1 VNSTEVGL
9 VDRLTP
15 ADREE
20 ISRGLA
26 ADWSCRA
33 IARGLDRDHSV
44 VSREVARN
52 GGRRGYRAERAQVAT
67 AKRRRRPKTR
77 KLVGHPVLA
86 AVVTEG
92 LARRWSPKQV
102 VARLRVE
109 FPHDER
115 MRISHET
122 IYRSLYVQGRGG
134 LRRELTASLRSGHAR
149 RQSRYL
155 LTGRKA
161 QGRGQI
167 PDMVL
172 ISERPAEVEDRAV
185 PGHWEGDLIV
195 GARNQSQI
203 GVLVER
209 STRFVVLVHLP
220 AGRSAPVVRDAITTE
235 IVKLPAHL
243 RRSLTWDRGKEM
255 AEHAAFTVAT
265 GIPVYFCDPKS
276 PWQRGSNENTNG
288 LLRQYYP
295 KRADLSEVTPDHLAA
310 VAAELNG
317 RPRMT
322 LDWQT
327 PAEALNTLLT
337 QQPPTPVQ

>member
-1 VNSTEVGL
+1 MEVGL
-9 VDRLTP
+9 VERLSP

-26 ADWSCRA
+26 AGLSCRA
-33 IARGLDRDHSV
+33 IGAGLGRDHTV

-52 GGRRGYRAERAQVAT
+52 GGRDRYRAQRAQRAT
-67 AKRRRRPKTR
+67 CQRSRRPKSR
-77 KLVGHPVLA
+77 RLVSCPVLA
-86 AVVTEG
+86 AVVEEG
-92 LARRWSPKQV
+92 LRRRWSPGQI

-155 LTGRKA
+155 LTARKA

-185 PGHWEGDLIV
+185 PGHWEGDLLV

-235 IVKLPAHL
+235 IVKLPTHL

-265 GIPVYFCDPKS
+265 DIPVYFCDPKS

-295 KRADLSEVTPDHLAA
+295 KRTDLSGVTPDHLAA

-327 PAEALNTLLT
+327 PAEALDKLLA

>member
-1 VNSTEVGL
+1 LNRNHTV
-9 VDRLTP
+9 
-15 ADREE
+15 
-20 ISRGLA
+20 I
-26 ADWSCRA
+26 
-33 IARGLDRDHSV
+33 
-44 VSREVARN
+44 SREVGRN
-52 GGRRGYRAERAQVAT
+52 GGRDRYRAERAQVAT

-77 KLVGHPVLA
+77 KLVGHPVLG
-86 AVVTEG
+86 AVVSEG
-92 LARRWSPKQV
+92 LARRWSPKQI

-185 PGHWEGDLIV
+185 PGHWEGDLV
-195 GARNQSQI
+195 MGARNQSQI

-255 AEHAAFTVAT
+255 AEHVAFTVAT

-295 KRADLSEVTPDHLAA
+295 KRADLSAVTPDHLAA

-317 RPRMT
+317 RPRET

-327 PAEALNTLLT
+327 PAEALNKLLT

>member
-1 VNSTEVGL
+1 MEVVF
-9 VDRLTP
+9 VDRLLP
-15 ADREE
+15 VDREE

-26 ADWSCRA
+26 AGLSCRA
-33 IARGLDRDHSV
+33 IAARMGRDHSV

-52 GGRRGYRAERAQVAT
+52 RGRQGYRGERAQVAT
-67 AKRRRRPKTR
+67 RKRARRPKPR
-77 KLVGHPVLA
+77 KLMACPVLG
-86 AVVTEG
+86 AVVEAG
-92 LARRWSPKQV
+92 LGLRWSPGQIA
-102 VARLRVE
+102 ARLRVE
-109 FPHDER
+109 FPHDEG
-115 MRISHET
+115 MRISPET

-134 LRRELTASLRSGHAR
+134 LRKELTASLRSGHAR

-155 LTGRKA
+155 ATGRKA

-172 ISERPAEVEDRAV
+172 ISERPAEVADRAV
-185 PGHWEGDLIV
+185 PGHWEGDLII

-209 STRFVVLVHLP
+209 STRFVVLIHLP
-220 AGRSAPVVRDAITTE
+220 AGRSAPVVRDALTEQITQ
-235 IVKLPAHL
+235 LPAHL
-243 RRSLTWDRGKEM
+243 LRSLTWDRGKEM

-265 GIPVYFCDPKS
+265 GIPVYFCDPRS

-295 KRADLSEVTPDHLAA
+295 KRADLSGVTREHLAA

-327 PAEALNTLLT
+327 PAEALNQLLT
-337 QQPPTPVQ
+337 QQPPTPVH

>member
-1 VNSTEVGL
+1 MEVGL
-9 VDRLTP
+9 VTRLTP

-26 ADWSCRA
+26 ADRTFRA
-33 IARGLDRDHSV
+33 IGAGMGRHHTV
-44 VSREVARN
+44 VSREVKRN
-52 GGRRGYRAERAQVAT
+52 GGRDRYRAERAQVAT
-67 AKRRRRPKTR
+67 AKRCRRPKVR

-86 AVVTEG
+86 GVVTEG
-92 LARRWSPKQV
+92 LCRRWSPKQI

-134 LRRELTASLRSGHAR
+134 LRRELTAALRSGHAR

-155 LTGRKA
+155 RTGRKA

-185 PGHWEGDLIV
+185 PGHWEGDLII

-209 STRFVVLVHLP
+209 STRFVVLLHLP
-220 AGRSAPVVRDAITTE
+220 AGRSAPMVRDAITTE
-235 IVKLPAHL
+235 IVKLPTHL

-255 AEHAAFTVAT
+255 AEHVAFTVAT

-288 LLRQYYP
+288 LLRQYLP
-295 KRADLSEVTPDHLAA
+295 KGTDLSQLSQAQLDAIAA
-310 VAAELNG
+310 KLNT
-317 RPRMT
+317 RPRET
-322 LDWQT
+322 LAFKT
-327 PAEALNTLLT
+327 PADTLNAVLR
-337 QQPPTPVQ
+337 

>member
-1 VNSTEVGL
+1 VE
-9 VDRLTP
+9 
-15 ADREE
+15 
-20 ISRGLA
+20 
-26 ADWSCRA
+26 
-33 IARGLDRDHSV
+33 
-44 VSREVARN
+44 RN
-52 GGRRGYRAERAQVAT
+52 GGRVRYRAERAQVAT
-67 AKRRRRPKTR
+67 HKRCRRPKTR
-77 KLVGHPVLA
+77 KLVRHPVLA
-86 AVVTEG
+86 GVVAEG
-92 LARRWSPKQV
+92 LGRRWSPKQV
-102 VARLRVE
+102 EARLRVE

-134 LRRELTASLRSGHAR
+134 LRRELTAALRSGHAR

-155 LTGRKA
+155 RTRRKA

-185 PGHWEGDLIV
+185 PGHWEGDLII

-209 STRFVVLVHLP
+209 STRFVILVHLP

-255 AEHAAFTVAT
+255 AEHAAFTVET
-265 GIPVYFCDPKS
+265 GIPVYFCDPQS

-288 LLRQYYP
+288 LLRQYFP
-295 KRADLSEVTPDHLAA
+295 KHTDLSGVTPDHLAA

-317 RPRMT
+317 RPRET
-322 LDWQT
+322 LGWQT
-327 PAEALNTLLT
+327 PAEALDKLLT
-337 QQPPTPVQ
+337 QQPPTPGALTD

>member
-1 VNSTEVGL
+1 MEVGS
-9 VDRLTP
+9 VTRLTP

-26 ADWSCRA
+26 AKRTFRA
-33 IARGLDRDHSV
+33 IGAGMGRHHTV
-44 VSREVARN
+44 VSREVRRN
-52 GGRRGYRAERAQVAT
+52 GGRDRYRAERAQVAT

-77 KLVGHPVLA
+77 KLVGDPVLA
-86 AVVTEG
+86 GVVTEG
-92 LARRWSPKQV
+92 LCRRWSPTQI

-134 LRRELTASLRSGHAR
+134 LRRELTAALRSGHAR

-155 LTGRKA
+155 RTGRKA

-172 ISERPAEVEDRAV
+172 ISERPAEVADRAV

-220 AGRSAPVVRDAITTE
+220 AGRSAPLVRDAITTE
-235 IVKLPAHL
+235 IVKLPTHL

-295 KRADLSEVTPDHLAA
+295 KRADLSGVTPDHLAA

-317 RPRMT
+317 RPRQT
-322 LDWQT
+322 LHWQT
-327 PAEALNTLLT
+327 PAEALDKLLT
-337 QQPPTPVQ
+337 QQPPTPVH

>member
-26 ADWSCRA
+26 AEWSCRA
-33 IARGLDRDHSV
+33 IGRRLGRDHTV
-44 VSREVARN
+44 ISREVARN
-52 GGRRGYRAERAQVAT
+52 GGRGGYRAERAQVAT

-86 AVVTEG
+86 AVVSEG
-92 LARRWSPKQV
+92 LARRWSPKQIV
-102 VARLRVE
+102 SRLRVE

-220 AGRSAPVVRDAITTE
+220 AGRSAPIVRDAITTE

-295 KRADLSEVTPDHLAA
+295 KRADLSEVTPDHLVA

-317 RPRMT
+317 RPRET
-322 LDWQT
+322 LGWQT
-327 PAEALNTLLT
+327 PAEALNQLLT
-337 QQPPTPVQ
+337 QQPPTPVH

>member
-1 VNSTEVGL
+1 M
-9 VDRLTP
+9 DRLTP

-26 ADWSCRA
+26 AEWSCRA
-33 IARGLDRDHSV
+33 IGRRLGRDHTV
-44 VSREVARN
+44 ISREVARN
-52 GGRRGYRAERAQVAT
+52 GGRGGYRAERAQVAT

-86 AVVTEG
+86 AVVSEG
-92 LARRWSPKQV
+92 LARRWSPKQIV
-102 VARLRVE
+102 SRLRVE

-220 AGRSAPVVRDAITTE
+220 AGRSAPIVRDAITTE

-295 KRADLSEVTPDHLAA
+295 KRADLSEVTPDHLVA

-317 RPRMT
+317 RPRET
-322 LDWQT
+322 LGWQT
-327 PAEALNTLLT
+327 PAEALNQLLT
-337 QQPPTPVQ
+337 QQPPTPVH

>member
-1 VNSTEVGL
+1 MGRHHT
-9 VDRLTP
+9 
-15 ADREE
+15 
-20 ISRGLA
+20 
-26 ADWSCRA
+26 
-33 IARGLDRDHSV
+33 V
-44 VSREVARN
+44 VSREVKRN
-52 GGRRGYRAERAQVAT
+52 GGRDRYRAERAQVAT

-77 KLVGHPVLA
+77 KLVRHPVLA

-92 LARRWSPKQV
+92 LCRRWSPKQI

-134 LRRELTASLRSGHAR
+134 LRRELTAALRSGHVR

-155 LTGRKA
+155 RTGRKA

-185 PGHWEGDLIV
+185 PGHWEGDLII

-209 STRFVVLVHLP
+209 STRFVVLLHLP
-220 AGRSAPVVRDAITTE
+220 AGRSAPAVRDAITTE
-235 IVKLPAHL
+235 IVKLPTHL

-265 GIPVYFCDPKS
+265 GIPVYFCDPQS

-295 KRADLSEVTPDHLAA
+295 KRADLSVVTPDHLAT

-317 RPRMT
+317 RPRET
-322 LDWQT
+322 LHWQT
-327 PAEALNTLLT
+327 PAEALDKLLT
-337 QQPPTPVQ
+337 QQPPTPVH

>member
-1 VNSTEVGL
+1 VVW
-9 VDRLTP
+9 VQRLSP
-15 ADREE
+15 QDREE

-26 ADWSCRA
+26 AELSVRA
-33 IARGLDRDHSV
+33 IARRLGRDHTV

-52 GGRRGYRAERAQVAT
+52 RGRAGYRAERAQRSTYQRA
-67 AKRRRRPKTR
+67 RRPKAR
-77 KLVGHPVLA
+77 KLVADPVLA
-86 AVVTEG
+86 AVVAEG
-92 LARRWSPKQV
+92 LRQRWSPAQIG
-102 VARLRVE
+102 ARLRVE

-115 MRISHET
+115 MRVSHET

-134 LRRELTASLRSGHAR
+134 LRRELTAALRSGHAR

-155 LTGRKA
+155 RSARTQ
-161 QGRGQI
+161 QGRGRI
-167 PDMVL
+167 VDMVL
-172 ISERPAEVEDRAV
+172 ISERPAEVADRAV
-185 PGHWEGDLIV
+185 PGHWEGDLLM

-209 STRFVVLVHLP
+209 STRFTMLIHLP
-220 AGRSAPVVRDAITTE
+220 HGRSAAVVRDAIAAKITT
-235 IVKLPAHL
+235 LPAQL
-243 RRSLTWDRGKEM
+243 RRSLTWDQGKEM
-255 AEHAAFTVAT
+255 AGHASFTVAT
-265 GIPVYFCDPKS
+265 GCPVFFCDPRS

-295 KRADLSEVTPDHLAA
+295 KHVSLAEVSAAHLDA

-327 PAEALNTLLT
+327 PSEALDKLLT
-337 QQPPTPVQ
+337 QQPPGPVQ

>member
-1 VNSTEVGL
+1 LG
-9 VDRLTP
+9 
-15 ADREE
+15 
-20 ISRGLA
+20 
-26 ADWSCRA
+26 
-33 IARGLDRDHSV
+33 RDHTV
-44 VSREVARN
+44 ISREVARN
-52 GGRRGYRAERAQVAT
+52 GGRGGYRAERAQVAT

-86 AVVTEG
+86 AVVSEG
-92 LARRWSPKQV
+92 LARRWSPKQIV
-102 VARLRVE
+102 SRLRVE

-220 AGRSAPVVRDAITTE
+220 AGRSAPIVRDAITTE

-295 KRADLSEVTPDHLAA
+295 KRADLSEVTPDHLVA

-317 RPRMT
+317 RPRET
-322 LDWQT
+322 LGWQT
-327 PAEALNTLLT
+327 PAEALNQLLT
-337 QQPPTPVQ
+337 QQPPTPVH